1 MTPLDANVELPT
13 EVKAMIEQS
22 SDAQAATALVN
33 YVIKLSRC
41 SGDSFY

>member
-33 YVIKLSRC
+33 YVIKLAAAAEIH
-41 SGDSFY
+41 